1 MGRGYF
7 DRYEQFRA
15 NGEVKPMPGIF
26 LEPKQGDKQI
36 LYKLGKT
43 RLDKVSQTY
52 YNNPFHG
59 WLILAANPQ
68 YGGLEFNIPDET
80 VLTIPFPLNKSLEMY
95 QSEVNKYIQL
105 NGR

>member
-1 MGRGYF
+1 MARGYF
-7 DRYEQFRA
+7 DRYEAFRA
-15 NGEVKPMPGIF
+15 NGEVKPMPGIY
-26 LEPKQGDKQI
+26 LTPKQGDKQI
-36 LYKLGKT
+36 VYHLGVT

-68 YGGLEFNIPDET
+68 YGGLEFNIPDGT
-80 VLTIPFPLNKSLEMY
+80 VLTVPFPFDRSLEAY
-95 QSEVNKYIQL
+95 QNEVTKHIQL

>member
-7 DRYEQFRA
+7 DRYESFRA
-15 NGEVKPMPGIF
+15 NGEIKPMPGIF
-26 LEPKQGDKQI
+26 LPPKQGDKQI
-36 LYKLGKT
+36 VYHLGKT

-52 YNNPFHG
+52 YNNPFSG

-68 YGGLEFNIPDET
+68 YGGLEFNIPDGT
-80 VLTIPFPLNKSLEMY
+80 VLTIPFPFDRSLENY
-95 QSEVNKYIQL
+95 QNEINKHIQL